1 MNDFDKAYKQHLEE
15 LWGKVGFIVN
25 LSQMIEYNLANILAF
40 NEILREF
47 DKADSMYLF
56 EYNSFVSRANNLY
69 DELSKHTFGYGLKRA
84 KEINFFTD
92 DSLKRLHT
100 ICEERNFVV
109 HHLFKDDLK
118 PKYIETNPTFYFE
131 RLENL
136 IENMSSANEDL
147 TGIFKRQKD
156 QFKLIW

>member
-1 MNDFDKAYKQHLEE
+1 MNNLNNNDQQQLEE

-40 NEILREF
+40 DEILREF
-47 DKADSMYLF
+47 DNKDPIFLF
-56 EYNSFVSRANNLY
+56 EYNAFAVRANKLY
-69 DELSKHTFGYGLKRA
+69 DKLNKHTFGYGLKRA

-92 DSLKRLHT
+92 DSLKRLHK
-100 ICEERNFVV
+100 ICEERNFAI

-118 PKYIETNPTFYFE
+118 LKYIEKNPTFYFE

-136 IENMSSANEDL
+136 IENMYEANEDL
-147 TGIFKRQKD
+147 SRIFVLQK
-156 QFKLIW
+156 QAYKIIW

>member
-40 NEILREF
+40 DEILREF
-47 DKADSMYLF
+47 DNADSMYLF
-56 EYNSFVSRANNLY
+56 EYNAFVSRANNLY
-69 DELSKHTFGYGLKRA
+69 NKLSKHTFGYGLKRA

-92 DSLKRLHT
+92 DSLKRLQK
-100 ICEERNFVV
+100 ICEERNFVA

-118 PKYIETNPTFYFE
+118 LKYIETDPTFYFE

-136 IENMSSANEDL
+136 IGNMHNANEDL
-147 TGIFKRQKD
+147 TEIFKRQKD